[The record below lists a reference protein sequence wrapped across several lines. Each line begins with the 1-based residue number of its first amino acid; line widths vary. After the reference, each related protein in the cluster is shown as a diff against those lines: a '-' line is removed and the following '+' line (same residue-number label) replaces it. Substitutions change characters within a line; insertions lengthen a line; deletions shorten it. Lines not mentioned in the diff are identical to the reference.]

1 MPTWLKLIIKNLCR
15 WESFCFAWSIGEVAS
30 VSSVFKPWSNFLI
43 VKVWLKPKSKNINP
57 EIQKKKKNLCR
68 WESFCFAWSIGEV
81 ASVSS
86 VFKPWSN
93 FLIVKFGSLRL
104 CVAPA
109 SKFEPLCPL
118 RSRIHWIGSD
128 LVSDLRA
135 LDPHRWFM
143 VLVLVLASVMEP
155 LALVV
160 IQAEAMG
167 LMV

>member
-1 MPTWLKLIIKNLCR
+1 MNWDLSLSWTRTSRTQTQIQQH
-15 WESFCFAWSIGEVAS
+15 
-30 VSSVFKPWSNFLI
+30 KPRN
-43 VKVWLKPKSKNINP
+43 SK
-57 EIQKKKKNLCR
+57 KKKKNLCR
-68 WESFCFAWSIGEV
+68 WDSFCFAWSIGEV